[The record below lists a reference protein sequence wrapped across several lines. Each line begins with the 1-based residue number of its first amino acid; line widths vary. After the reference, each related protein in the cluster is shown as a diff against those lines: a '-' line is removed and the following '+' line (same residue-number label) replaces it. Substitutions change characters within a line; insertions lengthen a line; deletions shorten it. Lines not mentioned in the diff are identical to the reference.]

1 MAAAATAES
10 ALRIRA
16 ATKAD
21 FDQIVAVLDRW
32 WGGPSPERAHPLFF
46 HEFGET
52 ALVAEEGDHLVGFL
66 LGLHTTGASPTAY
79 IHLVGIHP
87 DHRRRG
93 VGHDLYGTFCERAR
107 AAGVPRAKAIA
118 AVGHDGPIR
127 FHQALGFQGTE
138 DPNYAGRGRARM
150 VFLKD
155 L

>member
-52 ALVAEEGDHLVGFL
+52 ALVAEEGDQLVGFL
-66 LGLHTTGASPTAY
+66 LGLHTTGTSCRSAS
-79 IHLVGIHP
+79 V
-87 DHRRRG
+87 
-93 VGHDLYGTFCERAR
+93 
-107 AAGVPRAKAIA
+107 
-118 AVGHDGPIR
+118 
-127 FHQALGFQGTE
+127 
-138 DPNYAGRGRARM
+138 
-150 VFLKD
+150 
-155 L
+155 